1 MKMTK
6 PGPALKQLHSHH
18 AIHEGGLSGAIQKT
32 NNFLELLRSRELE
45 AANLAADD
53 LLDYWET
60 RVISHA
66 DAEESG
72 FYQEKVEENPAL
84 REVVIKLE
92 RDHDLLRIISK
103 DIKEIRNEHGL
114 NEAVIQRFYA
124 LLTVNEIHSRDE
136 ERLLF

>member
-1 MKMTK
+1 MTK

-72 FYQEKVEENPAL
+72 FYQEKVEENQAL
-84 REVVIKLE
+84 RDVVIKLE

>member
-1 MKMTK
+1 M
-6 PGPALKQLHSHH
+6 LK
-18 AIHEGGLSGAIQKT
+18 
-32 NNFLELLRSRELE
+32 SRELE

-60 RVISHA
+60 RVR
-66 DAEESG
+66 DD
-72 FYQEKVEENPAL
+72 
-84 REVVIKLE
+84 VIKLE
-92 RDHDLLRIISK
+92 RYHDLLRIIAK
-103 DIKEIRNEHGL
+103 DIKEIRSEHGL

>member
-1 MKMTK
+1 MTK

-32 NNFLELLRSRELE
+32 NNFMELLKSRELE
-45 AANLAADD
+45 TANLAADD

-84 REVVIKLE
+84 RDIVIKLE
-92 RDHDLLRIISK
+92 RDHDLLRIIAK
-103 DIKEIRNEHGL
+103 DIKEIRSEHGL

>member
-1 MKMTK
+1 MTK

-32 NNFLELLRSRELE
+32 NNFLELLKSRELE

-66 DAEESG
+66 DA
-72 FYQEKVEENPAL
+72 
-84 REVVIKLE
+84 
-92 RDHDLLRIISK
+92 
-103 DIKEIRNEHGL
+103 
-114 NEAVIQRFYA
+114 
-124 LLTVNEIHSRDE
+124 
-136 ERLLF
+136 